1 VVLYANAGSPRPG
14 DSSVVLGPAAP
25 GPVTAGYAAIA
36 AVWLMVPAA
45 TRRSQAAW
53 LVTTL

>member
-1 VVLYANAGSPRPG
+1 MVLYANAGSPRPG

-25 GPVTAGYAAIA
+25 GPVTAGYAAMA

-45 TRRSQAAW
+45 TRRSQAAR
-53 LVTTL
+53 LVVTL

>member
-14 DSSVVLGPAAP
+14 DLSVVLRAGRAGPAA
-25 GPVTAGYAAIA
+25 AGYAAMA

-45 TRRSQAAW
+45 ARRSQAAR
-53 LVTTL
+53 LVVTL